1 MLQPSRAAPFLSL
14 RNEASMDWT
23 SQIAL
28 VLSGGNALGA
38 YHAGAYKQLH
48 KNGIRPAWI
57 VGASIGAVTGAILA
71 GNAPEDRLPKLNQF
85 WAEAMV
91 HTTGSLS
98 VTEKGRQ
105 IYNGVHAAL
114 TMMHPR
120 PSIFRHRLPGPW
132 SMLPGVPSDVAL
144 YDQTLLKRT
153 LERLVDFDRSR

>member
-1 MLQPSRAAPFLSL
+1 
-14 RNEASMDWT
+14 MDRT

-38 YHAGAYKQLH
+38 YHAGAYEQLH
-48 KNGIRPAWI
+48 QNGIRPDWI

-91 HTTGSLS
+91 HTSGSLS

-105 IYNGVHAAL
+105 IYSRGCAFSARSGA
-114 TMMHPR
+114 PR
-120 PSIFRHRLPGPW
+120 CSARDRPQRHRESLSGHVAQAPPPAPGCAPSGGAW
-132 SMLPGVPSDVAL
+132 SAC
-144 YDQTLLKRT
+144 R
-153 LERLVDFDRSR
+153 

>member
-1 MLQPSRAAPFLSL
+1 
-14 RNEASMDWT
+14 MDRT

-38 YHAGAYKQLH
+38 YHAGAYEQLH
-48 KNGIRPAWI
+48 QNGIRPDWI

-91 HTTGSLS
+91 HTTGPLS

-105 IYNGVHAAL
+105 IYNGLHTAL
-114 TMMHPR
+114 ALMFGR
-120 PSIFRHRLPGPW
+120 PSIFRDRLPGLW
-132 SMLPGVPSDVAL
+132 SMLPGVPNDIAL
-144 YDQTLLKRT
+144 YDQTPLRRTQGSRMKGEGLGLL
-153 LERLVDFDRSR
+153 EIGVGMPPA